1 MKTRILNLFMVALL
15 VSFVM
20 ACGNKSS
27 ETAEGEATHDHE
39 MEGEHHDHEN
49 MDHETTEGG
58 EMKQEAAAEVIVS
71 AEDFKNLS
79 EKAAK
84 SITES
89 YLQLKDALVSSDA
102 KKSKDAASD
111 ILSVLEGAEATTAVN
126 GLKEDAQ
133 HIVDT
138 DELEHIREHFDL
150 MSQDVYALAKAKNTG
165 LTLYKQYCP
174 MAFDNQGAFW
184 LSSSEEIRN
193 PYFGDKMLKCGKVQE
208 TIAAN

>member
-20 ACGNKSS
+20 ACGNKSAD
-27 ETAEGEATHDHE
+27 TTEGEATHDHE
-39 MEGEHHDHEN
+39 MEGEHHDHED
-49 MDHETTEGG
+49 MDHASTEGDAA
-58 EMKQEAAAEVIVS
+58 KTEAQADVIVT
-71 AEDFKNLS
+71 AEDFKDIS
-79 EKAAK
+79 EKVAK

-89 YLQLKDALVSSDA
+89 YLQLKDALVASDA
-102 KKSKDAASD
+102 AKSKDAASS
-111 ILSVLEGAEATTAVN
+111 ILSALEGAEATTAIK

-208 TIAAN
+208 KIATN

>member
-1 MKTRILNLFMVALL
+1 M

-20 ACGNKSS
+20 ACGNKSAD
-27 ETAEGEATHDHE
+27 TTEGEATHDHE
-39 MEGEHHDHEN
+39 MEGEHHDHEG
-49 MDHETTEGG
+49 MDHTSAEGENAKTETGTD
-58 EMKQEAAAEVIVS
+58 AIVT
-71 AEDFKNLS
+71 AEDFKDIS
-79 EKAAK
+79 EKVAK

-89 YLQLKDALVSSDA
+89 YLQLKDALVESDA
-102 KKSKDAASD
+102 SKSKTAASS
-111 ILSVLEGAEATTAVN
+111 ILSALEGAEATMGVK

-150 MSQDVYALAKAKNTG
+150 MSQDVYTLAKAKNTG